1 MAEGDGFCTFKNTNV
16 HSQMSQVVSSSSDM
30 FVYLLCTYLREK
42 KFVIPSNLLQ
52 LILYINNLP
61 KKEKLQK
68 INRYLLYNYRFLKVT
83 DTYFLKL
90 YITTML
96 TFAIFGNFMFPNYVE
111 KIRCFILAYFSISL
125 EKIMF

>member
-1 MAEGDGFCTFKNTNV
+1 MAEGDGFCTFRNTNV

-30 FVYLLCTYLREK
+30 FVYLLCTYLSEKK

-68 INRYLLYNYRFLKVT
+68 IHR
-83 DTYFLKL
+83 
-90 YITTML
+90 
-96 TFAIFGNFMFPNYVE
+96 
-111 KIRCFILAYFSISL
+111 
-125 EKIMF
+125 

>member
-30 FVYLLCTYLREK
+30 FVYLLCTTYLREI

-61 KKEKLQK
+61 KARETSKNQ
-68 INRYLLYNYRFLKVT
+68 
-83 DTYFLKL
+83 
-90 YITTML
+90 
-96 TFAIFGNFMFPNYVE
+96 
-111 KIRCFILAYFSISL
+111 
-125 EKIMF
+125 

>member
-68 INRYLLYNYRFLKVT
+68 INRYLLYNYRFFKSHRYLLFKIIHHNNV
-83 DTYFLKL
+83 DFCHFRQFYVSKL
-90 YITTML
+90 C
-96 TFAIFGNFMFPNYVE
+96 GKN
-111 KIRCFILAYFSISL
+111 
-125 EKIMF
+125 